1 MCSSHPKPTESL
13 AQARSI
19 YHRSSLAQ
27 VKLKQVRFGGGQVE
41 AGQVWLPSSL
51 APVKFS
57 SRQVLLGSDRHG
69 SSLARVKFSRVKFAL
84 GQADTGQVW
93 LGLSSDLELLNF

>member
-41 AGQVWLPSSL
+41 AGQVWLGSSFHVSSL
-51 APVKFS
+51 RWVRPT
-57 SRQVLLGSDRHG
+57 
-69 SSLARVKFSRVKFAL
+69 RVKFGSGLAL
-84 GQADTGQVW
+84 IW
-93 LGLSSDLELLNF
+93 NS